1 MDNKYFYVTTP
12 IYYVNDKPHIGH
24 AYTTILADVLA
35 RYNRS
40 LDVPTFFLT
49 GTDEHGQ
56 KVQKAAE
63 KRGIDPKQH
72 CDDTVVAFQELWK
85 KLGITNDYFI
95 RTTQKA
101 HTSVVQDVLQ
111 KLYDSGDIYKRDY
124 DGWYCVGD
132 ERFYMDKDLVDG
144 KCPDCGREVTK
155 LTESNYFFRMSKYQ
169 DWLIDYIQTH
179 PDFIQPSFR
188 ANETLGFLRKPLE
201 DLCISRPK
209 SRLSWGIELPFDTDY
224 VCYVWFDALLNYV
237 SAVGYLRDDEKLA
250 KWWPASIQLIGKDIL
265 TTHSV
270 YWPTMLKAMDLPLP
284 KTIFA
289 HGWWLTGTAKMSK
302 SLGNVVN
309 PMEMVEKYGIDAFR
323 YFLLSEMTPGQDA
336 SFTEDVF
343 VTRYNSDLAN
353 DLGNFLS
360 RVIKLTLRSCGGTV
374 PAAGA
379 LQEED
384 LEFIAATADAVK
396 AMPEALAAMKI
407 DRGLDAVLN
416 IARAGNR
423 YFEKTAPWKL
433 AKEGN
438 AERLNTVLHVAAEA
452 LFKAA
457 VLLNPVMPEKTAE
470 LGKALGYFAEEF
482 AACRIAALDGAD
494 HVTGR
499 TIADIGAL
507 FPRVEVAA
515 EEAPKTEKAPKAEKK
530 AEPAK
535 KEAAPE
541 GVKLVTI
548 DEFFQTQ
555 LKTATVLQAEKVEG
569 ADKLLKLQIDI
580 AGETRQLVAG
590 IAKYYEPETLIGRT
604 IVVVANLQPAKIRGI
619 ESRGMLLAAK
629 SGNDLRLVT
638 VDGPIASGASVG

>member
-1 MDNKYFYVTTP
+1 
-12 IYYVNDKPHIGH
+12 
-24 AYTTILADVLA
+24 
-35 RYNRS
+35 
-40 LDVPTFFLT
+40 
-49 GTDEHGQ
+49 
-56 KVQKAAE
+56 
-63 KRGIDPKQH
+63 
-72 CDDTVVAFQELWK
+72 
-85 KLGITNDYFI
+85 
-95 RTTQKA
+95 
-101 HTSVVQDVLQ
+101 
-111 KLYDSGDIYKRDY
+111 
-124 DGWYCVGD
+124 
-132 ERFYMDKDLVDG
+132 
-144 KCPDCGREVTK
+144 
-155 LTESNYFFRMSKYQ
+155 
-169 DWLIDYIQTH
+169 
-179 PDFIQPSFR
+179 
-188 ANETLGFLRKPLE
+188 
-201 DLCISRPK
+201 
-209 SRLSWGIELPFDTDY
+209 
-224 VCYVWFDALLNYV
+224 
-237 SAVGYLRDDEKLA
+237 
-250 KWWPASIQLIGKDIL
+250 
-265 TTHSV
+265 
-270 YWPTMLKAMDLPLP
+270 
-284 KTIFA
+284 
-289 HGWWLTGTAKMSK
+289 
-302 SLGNVVN
+302 
-309 PMEMVEKYGIDAFR
+309 
-323 YFLLSEMTPGQDA
+323 
-336 SFTEDVF
+336 
-343 VTRYNSDLAN
+343 
-353 DLGNFLS
+353 
-360 RVIKLTLRSCGGTV
+360 
-374 PAAGA
+374 
-379 LQEED
+379 
-384 LEFIAATADAVK
+384 
-396 AMPEALAAMKI
+396 MPEALAAMKI

-470 LGKALGYFAEEF
+470 LGKALGYSAEEF